1 MDIPRISLT
10 SPHAMVIYSP
20 DKISVNEGSSFSV
33 TCSTHSSYS
42 GGYFYLRKSNMT
54 VTEAKPAFGHS
65 IFNLATFDFP
75 SLQYEHQGEY
85 SCVFGVNISSMS
97 FCSVPSKSL
106 QVNVIGETQKPFSVC
121 LSRVIMVGF
130 PLR

>member
-1 MDIPRISLT
+1 
-10 SPHAMVIYSP
+10 
-20 DKISVNEGSSFSV
+20 
-33 TCSTHSSYS
+33 
-42 GGYFYLRKSNMT
+42 MT

-65 IFNLATFDFP
+65 IFYMTTFDFP

-106 QVNVIGETQKPFSVC
+106 QVNVIGETNKEKK
-121 LSRVIMVGF
+121 
-130 PLR
+130 